1 MRVGVAKVI
10 EDERTR
16 SRDERRGC
24 EREDVRGELNADIA
38 VSSTVVFIQKS
49 LVGEDREMAGKSG
62 NGKAKSTI
70 P

>member
-1 MRVGVAKVI
+1 MGVAKVI
-10 EDERTR
+10 EDKRTR
-16 SRDERRGC
+16 SRDERRDV
-24 EREDVRGELNADIA
+24 DVRGELNLVIA

-49 LVGEDREMAGKSG
+49 LVGEGRKMAGKSG

>member
-1 MRVGVAKVI
+1 ML
-10 EDERTR
+10 
-16 SRDERRGC
+16 DERR
-24 EREDVRGELNADIA
+24 DVDARGEPNAIVA

-49 LVGEDREMAGKSG
+49 LVGKGREMAGESG